1 MRIFKKSSLFLA
13 IILFLF
19 ALSFIKTAI
28 AQEIVLNDLNA
39 NPVNL
44 SSFQGKPAILFFWT
58 TWCPYC
64 RKELKILNQMY
75 PQIKN
80 EGIVVFAIN
89 VGEADYKVKN
99 FFGDYALNFK
109 VLLDKDGRLAD
120 KYNIAGVPT
129 YIFLDRSG
137 APVSQDNVLR
147 ADYKSLLLGGV
158 VK

>member
-1 MRIFKKSSLFLA
+1 MPIFKKSRLFWA
-13 IILFLF
+13 MILFLF
-19 ALSFIKTAI
+19 VLSFIKTAI

-44 SSFQGKPAILFFWT
+44 SSFQGKPVILFFWT

-80 EGIVVFAIN
+80 EGVTVFAIN
-89 VGEADYKVKN
+89 VGETDYRVKN
-99 FFGDYALNFK
+99 FFGDYTLNFK
-109 VLLDKDGRLAD
+109 VLLDRDGRLAD
-120 KYNIAGVPT
+120 KYDIAGVPT

-137 APVSQDNVLR
+137 TLVSRDNVLR